1 MALMVPVESQHHL
14 RTSPTN
20 LLVRGSKQSRS
31 PVMGSFP
38 VVHMQTSKKTK
49 FIQGVFKPKPEF
61 VLGTRTCFTLT
72 AWSHL
77 SFAEREKAEHDST
90 FACAALEQ
98 AYSGNRKVL
107 IGRYSGGIRAR
118 QRKCDMHETG
128 ASFGWFVMV
137 IHLSIWP
144 KLSDLFKFKLQEEKR
159 AHPQHKNALWRPER
173 NAESPL
179 GQTSDVHLAFLIKT
193 GCKTSMLLYK
203 NLRSSTKLDCFF
215 SSHMNEEV
223 YLWGLS
229 SVSSSRLYL
238 NILPWLVSADTVNL
252 HVCWCASWGASQK
265 EEEIEPDV
273 LLWQIRQGGVKPGDS
288 EHVTGSLQWEVV
300 GEWLTC

>member
-1 MALMVPVESQHHL
+1 
-14 RTSPTN
+14 
-20 LLVRGSKQSRS
+20 
-31 PVMGSFP
+31 
-38 VVHMQTSKKTK
+38 
-49 FIQGVFKPKPEF
+49 
-61 VLGTRTCFTLT
+61 
-72 AWSHL
+72 
-77 SFAEREKAEHDST
+77 
-90 FACAALEQ
+90 
-98 AYSGNRKVL
+98 
-107 IGRYSGGIRAR
+107 
-118 QRKCDMHETG
+118 MHETG

-137 IHLSIWP
+137 KKNKHIHSI
-144 KLSDLFKFKLQEEKR
+144 KMHFEGRS
-159 AHPQHKNALWRPER
+159 R

-193 GCKTSMLLYK
+193 GCKTSALLYK

-252 HVCWCASWGASQK
+252 HVCWCASWGTSQK

-273 LLWQIRQGGVKPGDS
+273 PLWQIRQGGVKPGDS